1 MRTESAQVNLHC
13 CQKFALRNHTGFDFI
28 INSYY
33 NKNMINALKA
43 FVKKEKVLVIAA
55 IAAAVSAFFVP
66 PSAEYIGYLNF
77 RVLFILF
84 SLMTVVAGFKSCEVF
99 TVCANFLCRKMKSLR
114 SISLS
119 LILCCFLSSMFIT
132 NDVALITFVPFTILI
147 LSNLKCEKEAAF
159 IIVLETIAA
168 NLGSMLTPLG
178 NPQNL
183 FLYTQMNISVKDF
196 TLILLPYTFLSLV
209 LLVIFTFAIK
219 AVKTDGFTAEKSD
232 SASEIKNIKL
242 KLFIYSVLF
251 VLCILCVLRIIPAG
265 LLTAIIVLCVFF
277 ADRKLLL
284 QVDYM
289 LLLTFCAFFIFSGNI
304 GKIEFI
310 DNFLHF
316 VVDGNEFIT
325 SLISSQIISNVPS
338 AVLLEPFCMDKKA
351 LLLGVNIGGLGT
363 LVASLA
369 SLISYKLYNK
379 SEIARTS
386 RKNYMLIFTVM
397 NLIFLAALT
406 VLFAFLNRI

>member
-159 IIVLETIAA
+159 IIVL
-168 NLGSMLTPLG
+168 
-178 NPQNL
+178 
-183 FLYTQMNISVKDF
+183 
-196 TLILLPYTFLSLV
+196 
-209 LLVIFTFAIK
+209 
-219 AVKTDGFTAEKSD
+219 
-232 SASEIKNIKL
+232 
-242 KLFIYSVLF
+242 
-251 VLCILCVLRIIPAG
+251 
-265 LLTAIIVLCVFF
+265 
-277 ADRKLLL
+277 
-284 QVDYM
+284 
-289 LLLTFCAFFIFSGNI
+289 
-304 GKIEFI
+304 
-310 DNFLHF
+310 
-316 VVDGNEFIT
+316 
-325 SLISSQIISNVPS
+325 
-338 AVLLEPFCMDKKA
+338 
-351 LLLGVNIGGLGT
+351 
-363 LVASLA
+363 
-369 SLISYKLYNK
+369 
-379 SEIARTS
+379 
-386 RKNYMLIFTVM
+386 
-397 NLIFLAALT
+397 
-406 VLFAFLNRI
+406 